1 MTIDIAGIAPASAA
15 APKESAAR
23 AQPVAG
29 ASGNQN
35 ASGLIDKVDNTAL
48 PTPAAPQS
56 KVQMNVD
63 PQTSQLVIQVVAG
76 NTTEIIRKIPAEEV
90 VEFAHTLDSPT
101 GNLIQSEA

>member
-1 MTIDIAGIAPASAA
+1 
-15 APKESAAR
+15 
-23 AQPVAG
+23 VG

-48 PTPAAPQS
+48 PKPAAPQS